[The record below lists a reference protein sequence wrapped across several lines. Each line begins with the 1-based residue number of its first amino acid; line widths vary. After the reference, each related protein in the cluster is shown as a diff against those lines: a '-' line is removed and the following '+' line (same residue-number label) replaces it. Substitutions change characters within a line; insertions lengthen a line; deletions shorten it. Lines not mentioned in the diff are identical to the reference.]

1 MVEKYWDCRLR
12 TKLSQIGC
20 LFTPAPYTAPFAL
33 DESRPPR
40 LLRRS
45 MDELDIGSEGK
56 EGETTNDIFAF
67 LTTEPNAEVG
77 AIHPKAM
84 PAILTKR
91 EEIDVWMNA
100 PWDEA
105 KDLQRKLPDGSL
117 KIVARGQKED
127 GADAE

>member
-1 MVEKYWDCRLR
+1 
-12 TKLSQIGC
+12 
-20 LFTPAPYTAPFAL
+20 
-33 DESRPPR
+33 
-40 LLRRS
+40 